1 MINNG
6 LTQAREVSAPSTNGM
21 VCIRLHTMKTA
32 IDLSSTAALF
42 EAPRHVSPRGTVR
55 PDRVR
60 LGRRLPDPVALHDM
74 ADEDLFQRYTSGNE
88 DGFRV
93 LMERYQPRIQG
104 FLRKRL
110 NDEERVADLTQDT
123 FLRIHRARESYDP
136 ARKFSTWIHT
146 IANNLLKNEFRNRSR
161 RRETAFS
168 ELRPDASASGAPARP
183 VEFASNAADPS
194 REAYRSE
201 LRDAIDAAIEKMDEH
216 HRIPFVMREVE
227 DRTYEEIAE
236 EIGIPVGTVKSRL
249 NRARN
254 SFRMLLPVPV

>member
-1 MINNG
+1 MKMATNLPTAEEIN
-6 LTQAREVSAPSTNGM
+6 R
-21 VCIRLHTMKTA
+21 
-32 IDLSSTAALF
+32 ALDF
-42 EAPRHVSPRGTVR
+42 QGRRGVR
-55 PDRVR
+55 PVRPLAAERVSF
-60 LGRRLPDPVALHDM
+60 DDM
-74 ADEDLFQRYTSGNE
+74 TDEQLFQRYTDGDA

-93 LMERYQPRIQG
+93 LVERYEPRIQG

-110 NDEERVADLTQDT
+110 NDEERVQDLTQDT
-123 FLRIHRARESYDP
+123 FLRIHRARDSYDP
-136 ARKFSTWIHT
+136 GRKFSTWIHT

-168 ELRPDASASGAPARP
+168 EIRPDTSSSGAPSRP
-183 VEFASNAADPS
+183 VEFAATGADPE

-201 LRDAIDAAIEKMDEH
+201 LREAIDTAIERMDEH

-236 EIGIPVGTVKSRL
+236 AIGIPVGTVKSRL

-254 SFRMLLPVPV
+254 AFRMLLPVPV

>member
-1 MINNG
+1 
-6 LTQAREVSAPSTNGM
+6 
-21 VCIRLHTMKTA
+21 MKTA
-32 IDLSSTAALF
+32 IDLSRTAALF
-42 EAPRHVSPRGTVR
+42 EAPTRAAPRGVAR
-55 PDRVR
+55 ADRVR
-60 LGRRLPDPVALHDM
+60 PELALPGRAELRDM
-74 ADEDLFQRYTSGNE
+74 ADEDLFQRYTDGSE

-93 LMERYQPRIQG
+93 LVERYEPRIQG

-136 ARKFSTWIHT
+136 GRKFSTWIHT

-201 LRDAIDAAIEKMDEH
+201 LRSAIDAAIEKMDEH
-216 HRIPFVMREVE
+216 HRVPFVMREVE

>member
-1 MINNG
+1 
-6 LTQAREVSAPSTNGM
+6 
-21 VCIRLHTMKTA
+21 MKTN
-32 IDLSSTAALF
+32 IDLRSAAAQF
-42 EAPRHVSPRGTVR
+42 EAVEAVPAKGARPGVRVPPRAIPVR
-55 PDRVR
+55 
-60 LGRRLPDPVALHDM
+60 DM
-74 ADEDLFQRYTSGNE
+74 TDEELFQRYTQGHE

-110 NDEERVADLTQDT
+110 NDEERVEDLTQDT

-168 ELRPDASASGAPARP
+168 NLRPDTSASGGPARP
-183 VEFASNAADPS
+183 VEFAASGHNPERDAYRREL
-194 REAYRSE
+194 REAI
-201 LRDAIDAAIEKMDEH
+201 DQAIDRMDDH
-216 HRIPFVMREVE
+216 HRRPFVMREVE

>member
-1 MINNG
+1 
-6 LTQAREVSAPSTNGM
+6 
-21 VCIRLHTMKTA
+21 MKTT
-32 IDLSSTAALF
+32 IDLSSAATQL
-42 EAPRHVSPRGTVR
+42 EAVEGASPLGARPAVRVPRMAQPVR
-55 PDRVR
+55 
-60 LGRRLPDPVALHDM
+60 DM
-74 ADEDLFQRYTSGNE
+74 TDEELFQRYTQGHE

-110 NDEERVADLTQDT
+110 NDEERVEDLTQDT

-168 ELRPDASASGAPARP
+168 NLRPDTTSSGGAARP
-183 VEFASNAADPS
+183 VEFAATGHNPERDAYRREL
-194 REAYRSE
+194 REAI
-201 LRDAIDAAIEKMDEH
+201 DTAIGRMDDH
-216 HRIPFVMREVE
+216 HRRPFVMREVE

-254 SFRMLLPVPV
+254 SFRLLLPVPV

>member
-1 MINNG
+1 
-6 LTQAREVSAPSTNGM
+6 
-21 VCIRLHTMKTA
+21 MKTN
-32 IDLSSTAALF
+32 IDLRSAAAQF
-42 EAPRHVSPRGTVR
+42 EAVEAVPAKGARPGVRVPPRAIPVR
-55 PDRVR
+55 
-60 LGRRLPDPVALHDM
+60 DM
-74 ADEDLFQRYTSGNE
+74 TDEELFQRYTQGHE

-110 NDEERVADLTQDT
+110 NDEERVEDLTQDT

-168 ELRPDASASGAPARP
+168 ELRPDHSGSAAPPRP
-183 VEFASNAADPS
+183 VEFESGQPDP
-194 REAYRSE
+194 EQETYRSE
-201 LRDAIDAAIEKMDEH
+201 LREAIGTAIERMDEH

-227 DRTYEEIAE
+227 DLSYEEIAE
-236 EIGIPVGTVKSRL
+236 AIGIPVGTVKSRL
-249 NRARN
+249 NRARH
-254 SFRMLLPVPV
+254 SFRSLLPVPV

>member
-1 MINNG
+1 
-6 LTQAREVSAPSTNGM
+6 
-21 VCIRLHTMKTA
+21 MKTA
-32 IDLSSTAALF
+32 IDLSSAAAQFGAAQGDSGSRGVRPSMRLPHG
-42 EAPRHVSPRGTVR
+42 EAPLR
-55 PDRVR
+55 
-60 LGRRLPDPVALHDM
+60 DM
-74 ADEDLFQRYTSGNE
+74 TDEDLFQRYTQGE
-88 DGFRV
+88 EEGFRL

-110 NDEERVADLTQDT
+110 NDEERVEDLTQDT

-136 ARKFSTWIHT
+136 SRKFSTWIHT

-161 RRETAFS
+161 RRETTFS
-168 ELRPDASASGAPARP
+168 EMRPETSASGAPARP
-183 VEFASNAADPS
+183 VEFAATGHNPE
-194 REAYRSE
+194 REAYRRE
-201 LRDAIDAAIEKMDEH
+201 LREAIDTAIGRMDEH

-254 SFRMLLPVPV
+254 SFRLLLPVPV

>member
-1 MINNG
+1 
-6 LTQAREVSAPSTNGM
+6 
-21 VCIRLHTMKTA
+21 MKTA
-32 IDLSSTAALF
+32 IDLSSAAAHF
-42 EAPRHVSPRGTVR
+42 NAPQGAPGDRGVH
-55 PDRVR
+55 PSN
-60 LGRRLPDPVALHDM
+60 RLPQVETPLREM
-74 ADEDLFQRYTSGNE
+74 TDEDLFQRYTQGE
-88 DGFRV
+88 EAGFRLLV
-93 LMERYQPRIQG
+93 ERYQPRIQG

-110 NDEERVADLTQDT
+110 NDEERVEDLTQDT

-136 ARKFSTWIHT
+136 SRKFSTWIHT

-161 RRETAFS
+161 RRETTFS
-168 ELRPDASASGAPARP
+168 DLRPDTSASGAQARP
-183 VEFASNAADPS
+183 VEFAATGHNPE

-201 LRDAIDAAIEKMDEH
+201 LRKAIDTAIGRMDEH

-236 EIGIPVGTVKSRL
+236 QIGIPVGTVKSRL

>member
-1 MINNG
+1 
-6 LTQAREVSAPSTNGM
+6 
-21 VCIRLHTMKTA
+21 MKTA
-32 IDLSSTAALF
+32 IDLSTAAAIINAPQRPLDRARHSD
-42 EAPRHVSPRGTVR
+42 EAPGAHA
-55 PDRVR
+55 
-60 LGRRLPDPVALHDM
+60 LGELS
-74 ADEDLFQRYTSGNE
+74 DEQLFQRYTTGDTE
-88 DGFRV
+88 GFRV
-93 LMERYQPRIQG
+93 LVERYQPRIQG

-110 NDEERVADLTQDT
+110 NDEERVEDLTQDT
-123 FLRIHRARESYDP
+123 FLRIHRARGSYDP
-136 ARKFSTWIHT
+136 SRKFSTWIHT

-168 ELRPDASASGAPARP
+168 EMRPETTSSGSAARP
-183 VEFASNAADPS
+183 VEFATGGADPE

-201 LRDAIDAAIEKMDEH
+201 LRKAIDAAIERMDEH

>member
-1 MINNG
+1 
-6 LTQAREVSAPSTNGM
+6 
-21 VCIRLHTMKTA
+21 MKNA
-32 IDLSSTAALF
+32 IDLSSAAAQFDAAQQAATRGVRMTAA
-42 EAPRHVSPRGTVR
+42 E
-55 PDRVR
+55 
-60 LGRRLPDPVALHDM
+60 PVARLD
-74 ADEDLFQRYTSGNE
+74 APLAELTDEQLFQRYTQGDGN
-88 DGFRV
+88 GFRLLV
-93 LMERYQPRIQG
+93 ERYQPRIQG

-110 NDEERVADLTQDT
+110 NDEERVEDLTQDT

-136 ARKFSTWIHT
+136 SRKFSTWIHT

-161 RRETAFS
+161 RRETTFS
-168 ELRPDASASGAPARP
+168 ELRPEVSASGAPSRP
-183 VEFASNAADPS
+183 VEFAATGHNPE
-194 REAYRSE
+194 REAYRAE
-201 LRDAIDAAIEKMDEH
+201 LRQAIDMAIERMDEH

>member
-1 MINNG
+1 
-6 LTQAREVSAPSTNGM
+6 
-21 VCIRLHTMKTA
+21 MKTA
-32 IDLSSTAALF
+32 IDLSPAAAAIG
-42 EAPRHVSPRGTVR
+42 APQR
-55 PDRVR
+55 PADRTR
-60 LGRRLPDPVALHDM
+60 PAEEPALGMILGELT
-74 ADEDLFQRYTSGNE
+74 DEQLFQRYTTGDA

-110 NDEERVADLTQDT
+110 NDEERVEDLSQDT
-123 FLRIHRARESYDP
+123 FLRIHRARGSYDP
-136 ARKFSTWIHT
+136 SRKFSTWIHT

-168 ELRPDASASGAPARP
+168 ELRPETNSSGSAARP
-183 VEFASNAADPS
+183 VEFATGGADPE

-201 LRDAIDAAIEKMDEH
+201 LRKAIDAAIERMDEH

-254 SFRMLLPVPV
+254 SFRLLLPVPV